1 MRSRLP
7 SNRKNARAR
16 NRARFLAP
24 ARSRRARRFLETD
37 AVDDGAGLTS
47 LVVEIIDPISMKNI
61 EINIEAQ
68 SFSFFLF
75 FLFTVH
81 WKWFD
86 AVDNFNS

>member
-68 SFSFFLF
+68 SFSFFFF
-75 FLFTVH
+75 FLPCIEN
-81 WKWFD
+81 D
-86 AVDNFNS
+86 LMQ